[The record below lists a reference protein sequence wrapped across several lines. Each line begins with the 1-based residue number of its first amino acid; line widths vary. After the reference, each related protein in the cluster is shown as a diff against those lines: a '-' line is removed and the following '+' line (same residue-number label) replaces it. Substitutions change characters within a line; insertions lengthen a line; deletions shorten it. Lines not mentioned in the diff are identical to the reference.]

1 MNRVVGQAQAWWS
14 GRTLR
19 ERRMLMVMAG
29 LLTAFAIWLGL
40 VQPVLG
46 WRADAADRAE
56 AAAVTLAEV
65 RAAAASF
72 RPPGAP
78 AGPPPEELEPLIRR
92 TAEAAGL
99 DVVTLMSAS
108 GQLGFQLSSVGSGP
122 LFAWLAALE
131 TDHRLSI
138 CSLGVTENADAT
150 LNVEGG
156 LASGACA
163 AQGL

>member
-1 MNRVVGQAQAWWS
+1 MNRMIGQAEAWWG

-19 ERRMLMVMAG
+19 ERRMLLVMIG
-29 LLTAFAIWLGL
+29 LLTAFAVWLGL
-40 VQPVLG
+40 VQPVLS
-46 WRADAADRAE
+46 WRAAAADRAE

-72 RPPGAP
+72 APPGPP
-78 AGPPPEELEPLIRR
+78 ASPPAEGLEPLVRR

-99 DVVTLMSAS
+99 EVVTVMSPS

-122 LFAWLAALE
+122 LFGWLGALE
-131 TDHRLSI
+131 TDHRLTI

-156 LASGACA
+156 LASGACDA
-163 AQGL
+163 